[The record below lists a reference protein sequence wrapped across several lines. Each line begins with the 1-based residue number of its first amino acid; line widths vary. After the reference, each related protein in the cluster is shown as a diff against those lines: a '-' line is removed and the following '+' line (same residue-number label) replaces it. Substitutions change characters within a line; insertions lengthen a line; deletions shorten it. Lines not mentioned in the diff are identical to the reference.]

1 MGSSQS
7 STVKVLNQSMTQNL
21 NNIVRSNINQS
32 TAVQINRNTAKITA
46 DRIICPQISNTQ
58 TIDATQAVYA
68 IQKINNSTELI
79 SKINEAMDAT
89 ARNKQEATNG
99 FLATTFG
106 SQKSKTEAINIMKSL
121 VQNNINEESVNQ
133 VNAVIDNANKYEI
146 DIDEII
152 CGRDGK
158 IENNQS
164 IVTNQVA
171 QAMQDVFSAAIA
183 KNETVRKAIGKST
196 GEQKY
201 ESKGADSLFGP
212 MFFMI
217 AIIIIA
223 FIVGGIFLFKSLLSS
238 PEAMDIVKSKVGGPK
253 PF

>member
-7 STVKVLNQSMTQNL
+7 STVRVLNQSMTENL
-21 NNIVRSNINQS
+21 NNIVRSTIQSS

-46 DRIICPQISNTQ
+46 DRILCPQISNTQ
-58 TIDATQAVYA
+58 TIDSTQAVYA
-68 IQKINNSTELI
+68 IQKINNKAELI

-89 ARNKQEATNG
+89 AQGNQRAVNG

-106 SQKSKTEAINIMKSL
+106 SQKSKTEAINIMKSI
-121 VQNNINEESVNQ
+121 VKTNINEESVNQ
-133 VNAVIDNANKYEI
+133 VNAVIDNANKFELTAK
-146 DIDEII
+146 EII
-152 CGRDGK
+152 CGRTGK
-158 IENNQS
+158 IENTQS
-164 IVTNQVA
+164 IMTNQVA
-171 QAMQDVFSAAIA
+171 QAMQDVFSAAIV
-183 KNETVRKAIGKST
+183 KNDTVRKAIGKSK
-196 GEQKY
+196 GEQAY
-201 ESKGADSLFGP
+201 ESKGADALFGP

>member
-7 STVKVLNQSMTQNL
+7 SSVRTLNQSMTENL
-21 NNIVRSNINQS
+21 NNIVRTNMQSS
-32 TAVQINRNTAKITA
+32 TAVQINRNTAKIRAKRSVNCNFTNN
-46 DRIICPQISNTQ
+46 QL
-58 TIDATQAVYA
+58 IDATQAVYA
-68 IQKINNSTELI
+68 IQKIHNTTELV
-79 SKINEAMDAT
+79 SKLNEAMDAT
-89 ARNKQEATNG
+89 AQGNQKAVNG

-106 SQKSKTEAINIMKSL
+106 AQQNRVEAINIMKNT
-121 VQNNINEESVNQ
+121 VKNNITEESVNQ

-158 IENNQS
+158 IENNQA
-164 IVTNQVA
+164 IVTSQVA
-171 QAMQDVFSAAIA
+171 QAMQEVFSAALV
-183 KNETVRKAIGKST
+183 KNEAIKKAVGKGK
-196 GEQKY
+196 GEQAY
-201 ESKGADSLFGP
+201 ESKGADALFGP

-223 FIVGGIFLFKSLLSS
+223 LIVGGIFLFKTLLSS